1 MRLIPPVAF
10 MFVALVAA
18 AQQSRPASPE
28 TVGASVGAPW
38 AYIAND
44 FIALAEA
51 MPAERYGF
59 VPTRGAFAGVRGFGE
74 QVKHVACANY
84 GFFSEIEGATPPGHC
99 ADGGPSPAATK
110 AELMTYL
117 RDSFAYGSRVAATLD
132 RTNPL
137 QVVDGPYGGP
147 RSKLGLAVL
156 AIWHASD
163 HYGQLVEY
171 VRMNGIVPPASRPA
185 PAPK

>member
-1 MRLIPPVAF
+1 VRLIAPVAF
-10 MFVALVAA
+10 MFVALFAS
-18 AQQSRPASPE
+18 AQQAKPASPE

-38 AYIAND
+38 AFLAGD
-44 FIALAEA
+44 FISLADA
-51 MPAERYGF
+51 MPAERYSF
-59 VPTRGAFAGVRGFGE
+59 VPTQGEFTGVRGFGE

-84 GFFSEIEGATPPGHC
+84 GFFSEIEGTTPPAHC
-99 ADGGPSPAATK
+99 SDGGPSPAATK

-132 RTNPL
+132 HTNML

-147 RSKLGLAVL
+147 RSRLGIAVL

-163 HYGQLVEY
+163 HYGQLVEFL
-171 VRMNGIVPPASRPA
+171 RMNGIVPPASRPA
-185 PAPK
+185 PATK